1 MLYALRSA
9 KRPKK
14 FCSAELHNNRKF
26 TTVKDII
33 TTKPNKNY
41 TVSETDNNF
50 QLELSDFPGEQDSEI
65 LVRERARGTKL
76 NGLYK
81 KKKGVIT
88 KETDHTITI
97 NNKKGQP
104 TTYSKRDVAI
114 PNEAQASTSQPIARK
129 LHYKRTT
136 TNDKEPIKNAQPEKA
151 TKPTNSKKKKK
162 LSKLPKDF
170 HRLQNW
176 EQLENDSSDEE
187 EERRRQKAATKTTT
201 VWEKQAKTEP
211 KSDEET
217 TIQQSSDRS
226 KRERKTPNYF
236 GNPVMI
242 CGVE

>member
-9 KRPKK
+9 KRPNKC
-14 FCSAELHNNRKF
+14 CSAELHNNRKF

-33 TTKPNKNY
+33 TTKPNQNY
-41 TVSETDNNF
+41 IVSENDNNF

-76 NGLYK
+76 DGLY

-88 KETDHTITI
+88 NETDHTITI
-97 NNKKGQP
+97 NKKRQS

-114 PNEAQASTSQPIARK
+114 PSEAQASTSQPIARK
-129 LHYKRTT
+129 LHYKRTP

-151 TKPTNSKKKKK
+151 TKPTNSKEKKKR
-162 LSKLPKDF
+162 SKMPKEF

-176 EQLENDSSDEE
+176 EQLENDSSDEK
-187 EERRRQKAATKTTT
+187 EERRRQNTVIKATT

-211 KSDEET
+211 KSDKET
-217 TIQQSSDRS
+217 TSQQSSDRP
-226 KRERKTPNYF
+226 K
-236 GNPVMI
+236 
-242 CGVE
+242 